1 MKKKGT
7 IILDFLMFVIIA
19 IVITVAVI
27 TYLNIKEMNNSYRRE
42 IGSIVKYTMLI
53 ISPTAQKSIED
64 GKTEKLEE
72 IAETIMDGEDN
83 KVLRIAV
90 SRFGYDSE
98 TRVIFSTDKNEIGKK
113 INREEFKGNKDKEV
127 AIESQGYSEEKI
139 PVYKYSRVIPG
150 MGIIDLDLSLTGIT
164 NDFKKA
170 FIMNI
175 ITGLIAVII
184 ALIFTTY
191 VLMKKIYNP
200 IQELREEIKKI
211 KDGEVAYQVN
221 LNTNNELSD
230 LASEINSM
238 KDYIWEKSFS
248 DKFSHPVT
256 GLPGLINQIERISD
270 KIEKDDYFA
279 VLNISVENF
288 EKYVIRSGFVKGED
302 YLRTLFNMIMD
313 TLNKNKIQGY
323 ECFQTREN
331 TISIILPVE
340 SAEAVG
346 KEIVTK
352 FNEEI
357 VNIYELVKVPSAD
370 SDSDEETII
379 KNIEGKEI
387 VYPKTRLIVGV
398 IKNSTRGEIVSY
410 KDMEDKIIEIETLY
424 AGIKGKSVCVTA
436 GDLNYSTANE
446 TESESS
452 SKSDKGSDDL
462 LEGLDEIK

>member
-42 IGSIVKYTMLI
+42 LGSIVKYTMLI
-53 ISPTAQKSIED
+53 ISPTAEKAIEE

-72 IAETIMDGEDN
+72 IAETVMVGDDN
-83 KVLRIAV
+83 KVLRVAV
-90 SRFGYDSE
+90 SRFGYESE

-113 INREEFKGNKDKEV
+113 ISRIEFKGNKDKDV
-127 AIESQGYSEEKI
+127 AIESQIYSEEGT
-139 PVYKYSRVIPG
+139 PVYRYSRVMPG

-164 NDFKKA
+164 KDFKKA

-175 ITGLIAVII
+175 ITGLVAVII

-221 LNTNNELSD
+221 LNTNNELSE

-270 KIEKDDYFA
+270 KIEKDEYFA

-288 EKYVIRSGFVKGED
+288 ERYVIRSGFVKGED

-331 TISIILPVE
+331 TISVILPVE

-346 KEIVTK
+346 KEIVAK

-357 VNIYELVKVPSAD
+357 LNIYELVRVPTAE
-370 SDSDEETII
+370 SDSDEETAI
-379 KNIEGKEI
+379 KNIEGKDI
-387 VYPKTRLIVGV
+387 IYPRTRLIVSIV
-398 IKNSTRGEIVSY
+398 KNSTRGELVSY

-424 AGIKGKSVCVTA
+424 GGLSEKSVCIVS
-436 GDLNYSTANE
+436 GNFDYSNIVADTGKKEEKKNK
-446 TESESS
+446 SE
-452 SKSDKGSDDL
+452 DEDL
-462 LEGLDEIK
+462 LSGLDEI